1 MKDLKLFL
9 VSHMEG
15 VPCCRFVVAAT
26 EEEAFLDCFSK
37 KKNKNVSSRSSCK
50 VEEVKI
56 EGYEISVRKL
66 S

>member
-1 MKDLKLFL
+1 MKNLKLFL

-15 VPCCRFVVAAT
+15 EPCCRFVVAES
-26 EEEAFLDCFSK
+26 EEEAFIQCFSK
-37 KKNKNVSSRSSCK
+37 GTSKNMSSRSSCK

-56 EGYEISVRKL
+56 KGYEISVRKL